1 VYTGQER
8 REARTR
14 TRGYISRGGCNIYIA
29 SAKYQGRGCKSLA
42 ERSGQKSER
51 ESEVKSE
58 LLREEES
65 SDYVHRRL
73 IEASAKTSP
82 GM

>member
-1 VYTGQER
+1 VYTGVYQER

-14 TRGYISRGGCNIYIA
+14 TRGYISRGGCKKYCRCKIYVA
-29 SAKYQGRGCKSLA
+29 GAKYQGRGCKSLA

-51 ESEVKSE
+51 ESE

-65 SDYVHRRL
+65 SDYVHRSL
-73 IEASAKTSP
+73 I
-82 GM
+82 